1 MPGYEGRVIDQVSQG
16 LNNTMLYVQF
26 IPRLFLARSF
36 AEHSY
41 QSPFRELT

>member
-1 MPGYEGRVIDQVSQG
+1 MPGYEGRVIDEVSQG
-16 LNNTMLYVQF
+16 LNDTMLYVQF

-41 QSPFRELT
+41 QSPFRELA